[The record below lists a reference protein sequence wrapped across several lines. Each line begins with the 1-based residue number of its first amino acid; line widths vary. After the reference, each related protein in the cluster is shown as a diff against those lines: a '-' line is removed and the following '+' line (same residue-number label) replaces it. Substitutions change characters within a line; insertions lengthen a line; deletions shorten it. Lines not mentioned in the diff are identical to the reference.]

1 MINQQRGA
9 PWLGLAAV
17 LLGLAPVPALTEP
30 REDWLE
36 ERLIEGMD
44 LGILGDYPGAVA
56 IFSELIQ
63 IQPDYGEAYFNRGVA
78 WERLNQGPAAL
89 ADYSR
94 AIERDPQLAEAYH
107 RRGGLWLQRGDR
119 RLGQRDLRQAAEL
132 YRRQNNV
139 SALED
144 LQREYPDL
152 QF

>member
-1 MINQQRGA
+1 MIHKRRGA
-9 PWLGLAAV
+9 LWFSLAAI
-17 LLGLAPVPALTEP
+17 LLALTPPPAIAEP
-30 REDWLE
+30 RADWLE

-44 LGILGDYPGAVA
+44 LGILGDYQGAVL

-63 IQPDYGEAYFNRGVA
+63 TQPDYAEAYFNRGVA
-78 WERLNQGPAAL
+78 WERLNRWPAAL

-107 RRGGLWLQRGDR
+107 RRGRLWRQRGDR